1 MYVCLILLPN
11 DVRPTTLI
19 LLPNDASLPTH
30 RKPPDPKGLRMRAV
44 ADVVVECPPTPATA
58 QSPAASTL
66 SGKARRWVI
75 ASRRYVEP
83 MAVLEALVSIVSGVL
98 LWIGFWDL
106 CDIYI
111 IPETWYGKVCMILFG
126 LTGPPTQCTHST
138 L

>member
-1 MYVCLILLPN
+1 MFLFLHVSPH
-11 DVRPTTLI
+11 
-19 LLPNDASLPTH
+19 S
-30 RKPPDPKGLRMRAV
+30 PKAAGGQRGMRAAV

-126 LTGPPTQCTHST
+126 LTGPPTQCAHST

>member
-1 MYVCLILLPN
+1 
-11 DVRPTTLI
+11 
-19 LLPNDASLPTH
+19 
-30 RKPPDPKGLRMRAV
+30 MRAAV

-126 LTGPPTQCTHST
+126 LTGPPTQCAHRHLVSEAHSAVFVKAHK
-138 L
+138 